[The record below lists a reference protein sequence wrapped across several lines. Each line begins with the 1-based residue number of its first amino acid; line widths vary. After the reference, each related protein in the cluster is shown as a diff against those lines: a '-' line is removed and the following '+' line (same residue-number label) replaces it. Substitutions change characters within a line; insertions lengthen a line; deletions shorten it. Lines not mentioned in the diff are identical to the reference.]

1 MTRVLLFLSLVGA
14 AVYTLLIVTQDALPG
29 GKADHTFAGQIQ
41 PNHQVVEHLSSWGTY
56 LPSRS
61 LTQNPQTP
69 LATSQQAA
77 PLPPQQSES
86 PSQNSERK
94 PGADY
99 QFAASEDKAPA
110 SQSDGAEQ
118 EPVER
123 TKVVLAAEMHSQASV
138 SSPIVRFYRPGT
150 ELQVVGRGDG
160 GWFQVSDP
168 ATQER
173 GWVFEK
179 YLSSIDGSSPTRAAM
194 ESTTEP
200 QPAKP
205 ALPKS
210 KKWSRSARP
219 AVRHAVVVAKSDP
232 WSGQWARR
240 GDRRRGFGL
249 FMFAP
254 FARFEAQDR

>member
-14 AVYTLLIVTQDALPG
+14 AVYTLLVITQDVLPG
-29 GKADHTFAGQIQ
+29 GKADDTFAGQTQ

-61 LTQNPQTP
+61 PTQNPQAP
-69 LATSQQAA
+69 LATSQQPA

-86 PSQNSERK
+86 PNQNSERK

-110 SQSDGAEQ
+110 SQSGGAER
-118 EPVER
+118 EPIER
-123 TKVVLAAEMHSQASV
+123 AKVVLAAEMHSQASV
-138 SSPIVRFYRPGT
+138 SSPIVRFYHPGT
-150 ELQVVGRGDG
+150 ELQVVRREG

-168 ATQER
+168 VTQER

-179 YLSSIDGSSPTRAAM
+179 YLSSINGSSPTQAAM

-200 QPAKP
+200 KP

-210 KKWSRSARP
+210 KKRSRSAK
-219 AVRHAVVVAKSDP
+219 ATVREGVVVAKSDA

-249 FMFAP
+249 FMFGP
-254 FARFEAQDR
+254 FARLEAAGR